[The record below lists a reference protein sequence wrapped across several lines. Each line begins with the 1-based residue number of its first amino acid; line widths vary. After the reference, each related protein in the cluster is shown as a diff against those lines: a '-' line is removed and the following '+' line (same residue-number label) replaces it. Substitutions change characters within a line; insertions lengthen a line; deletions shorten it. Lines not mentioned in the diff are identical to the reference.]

1 MDNREQ
7 IIKKLQQI
15 RKELALTQN
24 EFANQLGM
32 NRSYLCRIENG
43 TQNASPNFL
52 SKVCVAFNIPLNY
65 FDEDV
70 PISENITNK
79 NRNLPI
85 YNPNSS
91 MYVNSAHRTLDTI
104 FEYRGNDNKEF
115 QKDMMTYTNNVMS
128 QEDILAVIMTW
139 DNSQSKVNK
148 KCLKTIKKDL
158 CARQDYINH
167 T

>member
-43 TQNASPNFL
+43 TQKASPNFL

-65 FDEDV
+65 FDEEV

-115 QKDMMTYTNNVMS
+115 QKDMS
-128 QEDILAVIMTW
+128 SLLAFI
-139 DNSQSKVNK
+139 DNY
-148 KCLKTIKKDL
+148 LRAKDNYDDPDDSL
-158 CARQDYINH
+158 TKMEEWEMEMVSLIHDL
-167 T
+167 